1 MLIPAAI
8 AKKISINRLKNI
20 RLQLVFEKLG
30 FAVFLT
36 WRLLVYFIRDTVAG
50 RIFFGLLLPVALI
63 GALTAYLLRPLPPDY
78 IPAETVMLKVPAG
91 ANFNQIAD
99 SLHRKGVLS
108 NKMLFRLMGRL
119 SGKDKKIHAGL
130 IEVPKGLSTWQL
142 LSYLEAPPTKKFR
155 VTLPEGILS
164 DQMAGLLQQYAG
176 VDSARFVQLVRDS
189 TFASQLVPGVSSL
202 EGFLLPETYFLEW
215 QMPTEDLIELMVKN
229 TLAIFEPDSVQRRL
243 AELNWSPLQALT
255 LASIIEGEA
264 MIDSER
270 VIISSLYHN
279 RLRLGWHL
287 QADPTLQ
294 YAIPGPPR
302 RLLHKDLNFDS
313 PYNTYKYPGL
323 PPGPINN
330 PGKLSILAALFPANT
345 PYMFMVATGD
355 GGHKF
360 SKTLR
365 EHNYWHDRFNE
376 VRRRVRQEKRRQQSA
391 KE

>member
-1 MLIPAAI
+1 M
-8 AKKISINRLKNI
+8 KNI
-20 RLQLVFEKLG
+20 KLQIIIEKLG
-30 FAVFLT
+30 FAAFLS
-36 WRLLVYFIRDTVAG
+36 WRLLVYFFRDTLAG
-50 RIFFGLLLPVALI
+50 RILAGLLVALALT

-78 IPAETVMLKVPAG
+78 TPAETVTLKVAAG
-91 ANFNQIAD
+91 ANFQQIVD
-99 SLHRKGVLS
+99 SLQRKGLLS

-130 IEVPKGLSTWQL
+130 IEIPRGLTTWQL
-142 LSYLEAPPTKKFR
+142 LRYLEAPPTKKFR
-155 VTLPEGILS
+155 VTLPEGIS
-164 DQMAGLLQQYAG
+164 SEQMAGLLQQYAG
-176 VDSARFVQLVRDS
+176 VDSARFVELVHDR
-189 TFASQLVPGVSSL
+189 TFASRWVPGVPSL

-215 QMPTEDLIELMVKN
+215 QMPAEDVIELMVKN

-243 AELNWSPLQALT
+243 AKLNWSPLQALT

-287 QADPTLQ
+287 QADPTVQ

-302 RLLHKDLNFDS
+302 RLLHKDLEVDS

-376 VRRRVRQEKRRQQSA
+376 VRRRVRQEKRRQQQSA